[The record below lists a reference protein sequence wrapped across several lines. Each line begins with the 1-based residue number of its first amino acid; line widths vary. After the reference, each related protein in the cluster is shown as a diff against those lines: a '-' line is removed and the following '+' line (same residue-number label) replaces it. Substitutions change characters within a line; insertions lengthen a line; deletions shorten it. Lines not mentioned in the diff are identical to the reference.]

1 MTVQTTPWTMISDH
15 SPEFAYR
22 GMGSGDRIWQLSWL
36 PDRPLTREQA
46 LAGME
51 LDELV
56 SNPDLVEDP
65 VARAAMVDRA
75 DILDI
80 DWEDA
85 VILLAREILARAE
98 DHPDTALPPL
108 GEVLDA

>member
-1 MTVQTTPWTMISDH
+1 MTVQTTPWTMISDR

-22 GMGSGDRIWQLSWL
+22 GMGSGERIWQLSWL
-36 PDRPLTREQA
+36 PDRPLTRAQA

-56 SNPDLVEDP
+56 SAPELVDDP
-65 VARAAMVDRA
+65 VARAAIVDRA
-75 DILDI
+75 EVLDI
-80 DWEDA
+80 GWEDA

-98 DHPDTALPPL
+98 DDPDTALPPL
-108 GEVLDA
+108 GEALDA